1 MDINRATEI
10 LTALSDGI
18 DPKTGEILSDDSVF
32 QNPEVVRALFLSIR
46 ALEKYQKDQNRRNSL
61 PANAGKPWSLE
72 EDDLLSEGFDN
83 GYSVDELSENHQ
95 RTRGAIVSRLERI
108 GKIDKGSFIT
118 LINNTPIE
126 D

>member
-1 MDINRATEI
+1 MDISRATEI

-32 QNPEVVRALFLSIR
+32 QNPEVVRSLFLSIR

-72 EDDLLSEGFDN
+72 EDDLLAEGFDN
-83 GYSVDELSENHQ
+83 GYSVDELSEKHQ

-108 GKIDKGSFIT
+108 GKIEKGSFIT
-118 LINNTPIE
+118 LINNAPIE